1 MRMRPTKAH
10 QIWKSLALLVVLVML
25 LSACAAPVAP
35 APAAPAQQAAG
46 SSGGEAAAK
55 PKLPADAAPEQVLRI
70 STGSTGS
77 ASFTFY
83 PMSGGGD
90 HQSWM
95 PLLYVPP
102 LYFDVDLN
110 LKPGVFDSWKSNEDF
125 TEWTF
130 TIDPRAKFSDGS
142 PITAQDVKGTWEIMA
157 DPESEHGRIQQYI
170 GNVDGFADVHDKK
183 ATEIPG
189 ITVVDQS
196 TIKVK
201 LLKPDAIFN
210 WRIATTHMNPLK
222 VEQVKADR
230 ENFWLPEN
238 KPVFSG
244 PYMLESYNPD
254 LQEATL
260 VPNPNWW
267 MDEGPY
273 LQKIEFHFQPEPE
286 TLAVQ
291 LQNNEVDASLGG
303 IPLALKDQFPD
314 YFRPVKAL
322 GFNSFWLATTNE
334 PTSDLNV
341 RKALVLSVDLE
352 AVFKA
357 AYPDGDAVLA
367 TQVLDP
373 DLTCLDKEN
382 SWYKYD
388 PEAAKQALTA
398 SQYGSADKLP
408 KLRVTPRG
416 TDVHMN
422 RALEAVIEFW
432 RKNLGITNVE
442 FQQKP
447 DGFGDDQK
455 LLNLSRDDVVI
466 RFPDSATYMY
476 VGADTAGPIARELML
491 GYSNPDIDGLLTQA
505 LALPSDDPKRCD
517 LALQAQRKFMDDY
530 PTIFFGIQGST
541 INARDYVA
549 NYEKGPD
556 VGLIAPWRIYLK
568 AH

>member
-388 PEAAKQALTA
+388 PEAAKQALAA